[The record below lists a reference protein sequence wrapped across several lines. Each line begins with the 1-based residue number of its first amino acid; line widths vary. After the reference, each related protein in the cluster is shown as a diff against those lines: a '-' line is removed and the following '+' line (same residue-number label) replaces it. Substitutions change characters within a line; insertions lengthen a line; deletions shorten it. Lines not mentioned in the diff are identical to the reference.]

1 MSLLPPTTVPIQAMI
16 VKHESRIRSLESKNR
31 DLEVAL
37 AGSDIGGVGVGGGGG
52 GGNAGKSG

>member
-1 MSLLPPTTVPIQAMI
+1 MI

-37 AGSDIGGVGVGGGGG
+37 QSGSDGGGGGGG
-52 GGNAGKSG
+52 GGNAGE

>member
-1 MSLLPPTTVPIQAMI
+1 MI

-37 AGSDIGGVGVGGGGG
+37 AGSDGGGG
-52 GGNAGKSG
+52 GGNAGKFSPL

>member
-1 MSLLPPTTVPIQAMI
+1 MI